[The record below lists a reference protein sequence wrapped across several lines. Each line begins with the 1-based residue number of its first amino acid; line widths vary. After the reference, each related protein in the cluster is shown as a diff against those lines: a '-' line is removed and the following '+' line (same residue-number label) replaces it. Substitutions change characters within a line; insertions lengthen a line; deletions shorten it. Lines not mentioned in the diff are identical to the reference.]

1 MDPQDLALFNQ
12 FNPPVFDDPILRPGE
27 PTEEGQSRNLAD
39 IILAKIAEQEA
50 AQGGIVIEDHPLE
63 EGPVELPPKVV
74 EVYTKIGMILSRYK
88 SGKLPK
94 AFKIV
99 PTLPP
104 AMQAAVVEIMQPEK
118 WTPHA
123 VYAATRI
130 FVSATSVTAQQFLQ
144 TVLLEAVR
152 EDIYENKKLNVHLYN
167 ALKKSMYKPAAFF
180 KGVLFPML
188 QTGVCTLREAAIV
201 ASVITRVSV
210 PVLHSAAALTRCC
223 DIAAE
228 QMSHNVEAAGA
239 TNLVIRSLL
248 EKRYALPYQTIDALV
263 FHFIRFRPQQQDS
276 FGDHGM
282 QDSAYGKLPVIW
294 HQCLLAFAQRY
305 RDEISEEQREALLDL
320 LLMRGHS
327 AIGPEIR
334 RELLAGRGRGVVLP
348 QEDGATGDGG
358 DDTLMA

>member
-1 MDPQDLALFNQ
+1 M
-12 FNPPVFDDPILRPGE
+12 R
-27 PTEEGQSRNLAD
+27 R
-39 IILAKIAEQEA
+39 
-50 AQGGIVIEDHPLE
+50 
-63 EGPVELPPKVV
+63 
-74 EVYTKIGMILSRYK
+74 IGLILSRYK

-94 AFKIV
+94 AFKIL

-104 AMQAAVVEIMQPEK
+104 AMQAAVVEL
-118 WTPHA
+118 TA

-144 TVLLEAVR
+144 SVLLDRVR
-152 EDIYENKKLNVHLYN
+152 EDIYENKKLNIHLYN

-180 KGVLFPML
+180 KGILFPML

-201 ASVITRVSV
+201 ASVITKVSV

-263 FHFIRFRPQQQDS
+263 FHFIRFRPQQQEINFGHGSMEDS
-276 FGDHGM
+276 
-282 QDSAYGKLPVIW
+282 QSAKLPVIW

-320 LLMRGHS
+320 LLVRGHS

-334 RELLAGRGRGVVLP
+334 RELLAGRGRGEVLL
-348 QEDGATGDGG
+348 QEDGPKGDGG
-358 DDTLMA
+358 DDTLMASV

>member
-1 MDPQDLALFNQ
+1 M
-12 FNPPVFDDPILRPGE
+12 R
-27 PTEEGQSRNLAD
+27 R
-39 IILAKIAEQEA
+39 
-50 AQGGIVIEDHPLE
+50 
-63 EGPVELPPKVV
+63 
-74 EVYTKIGMILSRYK
+74 IGLILSRYK

-94 AFKIV
+94 AFKIL

-104 AMQAAVVEIMQPEK
+104 AMQAAVVELTRPEK

-144 TVLLEAVR
+144 SVLLDRVR
-152 EDIYENKKLNVHLYN
+152 EDIYENKKLNIHLYN

-180 KGVLFPML
+180 KGILFPML

-201 ASVITRVSV
+201 ASVITKVSV

-263 FHFIRFRPQQQDS
+263 FHFIRFRPQQQEINFGHGSMEDS
-276 FGDHGM
+276 
-282 QDSAYGKLPVIW
+282 QSAKLPVIW

-320 LLMRGHS
+320 LLVRGHS

-334 RELLAGRGRGVVLP
+334 RELLAGRGRGEVLL
-348 QEDGATGDGG
+348 QEDGPKGDGG
-358 DDTLMA
+358 DDTLMASV